1 MEIKELG
8 AEVHENI
15 RRLINLLL
23 TRRYWRAAVVDSVAI
38 VRIAR
43 YGGGSNAA

>member
-15 RRLINLLL
+15 RRLIKLLL
-23 TRRYWRAAVVDSVAI
+23 TRRY
-38 VRIAR
+38 
-43 YGGGSNAA
+43 